1 MRIEEIYLIEAEA
14 LAHCQGAAAG
24 KQALET
30 FMNTFRMKAGTKY
43 TCKDSSIDGVVE
55 AVFRQKRIEL
65 WGEGLILWDY
75 RRLEKAIERG
85 YPGTNHPATYRYN
98 SYAGKVAPWTTF
110 YIPDRVNQLN
120 PACKLNPDPSD
131 AIPTLWKE

>member
-1 MRIEEIYLIEAEA
+1 MKS
-14 LAHCQGAAAG
+14 G
-24 KQALET
+24 KT
-30 FMNTFRMKAGTKY
+30 F
-43 TCKDSSIDGVVE
+43 TCRESSLDGVVNE
-55 AVFRQKRIEL
+55 IFRQKRIEL

-85 YPGTNHPATYRYN
+85 YPGTNHPSLYRYN
-98 SYAGKVAPWTTF
+98 SYADNVAPWTNF

-120 PACKLNPDPSD
+120 PLCKLNPDPSN